1 MLEISA
7 ILGLVLVLSAF
18 AQSPPDYFNPYS
30 PIFTDQDVY
39 TWTDKVYITI
49 LAPSWNANRDGIDS
63 IGEDEEHFVKIST
76 TNHSLKPYK
85 LTETGTNTG
94 IFTGEVILTGFLHDA
109 NGDGVPDTNP
119 RTTGS
124 GPTNGFLETTN
135 RGGITISF
143 EFADGVVLTHSAL
156 IRWNIGEVSFMEP
169 AYFVGDTAKI
179 RVIDPDMNLNPEII
193 DQVDLKI
200 TSHSDAAGIVATAT
214 ETNEASGIF
223 EAAISFT
230 QSSSSSGNRLF
241 ANPGDILEAKYRDF
255 TLPRPYSI
263 SDDLEITSSAK
274 FASNIPPIERVSIAN
289 NFIADRSGNVINELK
304 TNDQLQVVGVIQNN
318 QNFGQGFIFIVQINS
333 PEGTIVS
340 LSWVEGELQSNQI
353 LELSQSWTPS
363 KAGEYIIE
371 TFVWNSLKDPIP
383 LSPVVR
389 QSYYVQ

>member
-18 AQSPPDYFNPYS
+18 AQSPPDYSNPYS

-169 AYFVGDTAKI
+169 TYFVGDSAKI
-179 RVIDPDMNLNPEII
+179 QVIDPDMNLNPEII
-193 DQVDLKI
+193 DQVHLKV

-241 ANPGDILEAKYRDF
+241 ANPGDILEAKYRDY

-263 SDDLEITSSAK
+263 SDDLEITSLAK
-274 FASNIPPIERVSIAN
+274 FVSNIPPIERVSIAN

-304 TNDQLQVVGVIQNN
+304 TNDQLQVVGAVQNN

-340 LSWVEGELQSNQI
+340 LSWVEGELQSNQL

-363 KAGEYIIE
+363 KAGKYIIE

>member
-200 TSHSDAAGIVATAT
+200 TSLSDAAGIVATAT

-289 NFIADRSGNVINELK
+289 NFIADRSGNVINDLK
-304 TNDQLQVVGVIQNN
+304 TNDQLQVVGAVQNN

-363 KAGEYIIE
+363 IAGEYIIE